1 VQRRALRR
9 TAEKENAT
17 MPTAYL
23 ALGSNEGDR
32 LLNLGRAVDALSE
45 LPETR
50 IIAVSHAYESEP
62 AYIEQQPLFAN
73 AVVAIETD
81 LESEQL
87 LAYVRQ
93 IEDSMGRVR
102 DVENGPRSI
111 DLDILLVG
119 DDDLETAD
127 LTVPHPRMLERDFV
141 VTPLLEIAPRIH
153 LPNGTRVSREN
164 ATVGTVI
171 GDLGTVPDV
180 GALHNDPVL
189 PGEWIDIADGSR
201 DQDVVAGWDPQLMLV
216 REVLEQAEIPYRW
229 DPYEPEATT
238 DPFGLP
244 MEFRL
249 LVPEG
254 YRNQAV
260 ELIAAVMAAEPQ
272 FPADQIEE
280 D

>member
-1 VQRRALRR
+1 
-9 TAEKENAT
+9 
-17 MPTAYL
+17 
-23 ALGSNEGDR
+23 
-32 LLNLGRAVDALSE
+32 
-45 LPETR
+45 
-50 IIAVSHAYESEP
+50 
-62 AYIEQQPLFAN
+62 
-73 AVVAIETD
+73 
-81 LESEQL
+81 
-87 LAYVRQ
+87 
-93 IEDSMGRVR
+93 MGRVR
-102 DVENGPRSI
+102 GVENGPRSI
-111 DLDILLVG
+111 DVDILLVG
-119 DDDLETAD
+119 DDDLQSAD

-153 LPNGTRVSREN
+153 LPDGTRVSREN

-171 GDLGTVPDV
+171 GDLGPVPDV

-189 PGEWIDIADGSR
+189 PGEWVDVADGSR

-254 YRNQAV
+254 YRNKAV

-272 FPADQIEE
+272 FPAGSDRGGLSRQRALVQALYCAPRRRRRVDRCRRLGCDGEPLKE
-280 D
+280 NP

>member
-1 VQRRALRR
+1 
-9 TAEKENAT
+9 
-17 MPTAYL
+17 
-23 ALGSNEGDR
+23 
-32 LLNLGRAVDALSE
+32 
-45 LPETR
+45 
-50 IIAVSHAYESEP
+50 
-62 AYIEQQPLFAN
+62 
-73 AVVAIETD
+73 
-81 LESEQL
+81 
-87 LAYVRQ
+87 
-93 IEDSMGRVR
+93 MGRVR
-102 DVENGPRSI
+102 EVENGPRSI

-119 DDDLETAD
+119 DDDLQSPD
-127 LTVPHPRMLERDFV
+127 LTVPHPHMLERDFV

-153 LPNGTRVSREN
+153 LPDGTRVSRQN
-164 ATVGTVI
+164 ATVGTVV
-171 GDLGTVPDV
+171 GDLGPVPDV

-189 PGEWIDIADGSR
+189 PGEWVDVADGSR

-254 YRNQAV
+254 YRNKAV

-272 FPADQIEE
+272 FPADQLEE

>member
-1 VQRRALRR
+1 
-9 TAEKENAT
+9 

-45 LPETR
+45 LPDTR

-62 AYIEQQPLFAN
+62 AYLEQQPLFAN

-87 LAYVRQ
+87 LAYVRR

-102 DVENGPRSI
+102 GVENGPRSI
-111 DLDILLVG
+111 DVDILLVG
-119 DDDLETAD
+119 DDDLQSAD

-153 LPNGTRVSREN
+153 LPDGTRVSREN
-164 ATVGTVI
+164 ATVGEVI
-171 GDLGTVPDV
+171 GDLGAVPDV

-189 PGEWIDIADGSR
+189 PGEWVDIADGNR

-254 YRNQAV
+254 YRNKAV

-272 FPADQIEE
+272 FPADQLEE